1 MGNSNLYAAAN
12 DTKTLL
18 NENWSLSPQPDIT
31 FVWEEKATGFM
42 DDRRDFILISPE
54 NEDPQYFGLYGQ
66 DFLHQ
71 ISVRIEIHSFQNLE
85 HHENLVNEIFRI
97 VKENIRR
104 TDFIDLSDSRSA
116 SVTNSPGAFSQD
128 ESPIA
133 STAGVTELNLP
144 IKASDAKSEA
154 IKAPFKYSAIKCG
167 MEWSLF
173 SDIPNLELM
182 LQSIIVILK
191 VI

>member
-66 DFLHQ
+66 DSLHQ

-104 TDFIDLSDSRSA
+104 TDFIDLLLDSSSHENDMYRNIYRH
-116 SVTNSPGAFSQD
+116 VIN
-128 ESPIA
+128 
-133 STAGVTELNLP
+133 VRYRKLNP
-144 IKASDAKSEA
+144 
-154 IKAPFKYSAIKCG
+154 
-167 MEWSLF
+167 
-173 SDIPNLELM
+173 
-182 LQSIIVILK
+182 
-191 VI
+191 